1 MKKIYYCAS
10 VLCLSLCLLSACSSD
25 GEEGDIIP
33 GKNEVV
39 LDKGTSTNQTVFAD
53 ETVKNEGIKF
63 VATAP
68 WKAEVKE
75 VSAQTRASEVE
86 WLKLNLYSGEAG
98 EYTLQLTLLPNLTGE
113 DRVAEI
119 VITCGDTVIRIR
131 VEQKGTK
138 ADGQKPDVQTK
149 RFVNS
154 VLYKW
159 EDSPGDWRQ
168 GIVEFSY
175 NPDGM
180 LSKMASYFDF
190 NENNVLEPDERVEGF
205 DWSSEFVYEGK
216 TVKLHIK
223 EMDDKEDKLTRTDAV
238 LTLNDEGYVSES
250 KYVYLED
257 GTGTFIRNTYKNGQI
272 VFSNSEYSESAST
285 DKMVWK
291 DGNLIKVLS
300 DPDKQD
306 KAAYYSEIIYGDEPN
321 RPEVSIDLNFL
332 CANTEWYD
340 CFGEN
345 GAFGVKIAG
354 LLGKRSKNLK
364 VTEKG
369 FSPYSSGPEVYSYT
383 YTKDAEG
390 YVTKIE
396 MDNNGGYY
404 KDPNKVLIIN
414 YQK

>member
-1 MKKIYYCAS
+1 MKKIFHLAGAC
-10 VLCLSLCLLSACSSD
+10 CMSLCLLGACSSD
-25 GEEGDIIP
+25 DDPAKPIELAE
-33 GKNEVV
+33 
-39 LDKGTSTNQTVFAD
+39 GTSTSQTVYAD
-53 ETVKNEGIKF
+53 ETHQPQGIKF

-68 WKAEVKE
+68 WKAEVKA
-75 VSAQTRASEVE
+75 VNALTRASEVE
-86 WLKLNLYSGEAG
+86 WLKLNLYGGEAG

-113 DRVAEI
+113 DRMAEI

-138 ADGQKPDVQTK
+138 ADGQKPDVQIK

-154 VLYKW
+154 VIYKW

-168 GIVEFSY
+168 EIVEFSY
-175 NPDGM
+175 NPDAT
-180 LSKMASYFDF
+180 LRLMASYGDF
-190 NENNVLEPDERVEGF
+190 NENNVLEPDEREEGF
-205 DWSSEFVYEGK
+205 EWSSEFVYEGK

-223 EMDDKEDKLTRTDAV
+223 EMDEKFDKMSQTEAV

-250 KYVYLED
+250 KYVSSGSWE
-257 GTGTFIRNTYKNGQI
+257 TYYHTYENGRIISSSYQ
-272 VFSNSEYSESAST
+272 SSESDT
-285 DKMVWK
+285 FMDKMVWK

-300 DPDKQD
+300 GPESG
-306 KAAYYSEIIYGDEPN
+306 YYSAIIYGDEPN

-340 CFGEN
+340 CFGED
-345 GAFGVKIAG
+345 GGFGVKLAG

-364 VTEKG
+364 ITEKA
-369 FSPYSSGPEVYSYT
+369 FYPNPSESEVYSYT

-396 MDNNGGYY
+396 VDNNHGGHHSASNQVY
-404 KDPNKVLIIN
+404 IIN

>member
-1 MKKIYYCAS
+1 MKKIFYLAGACCMS
-10 VLCLSLCLLSACSSD
+10 FCLLGACSSD
-25 GEEGDIIP
+25 DDPAKPIELAE
-33 GKNEVV
+33 
-39 LDKGTSTNQTVFAD
+39 GTSTSQTVYAD
-53 ETVKNEGIKF
+53 ETHQPQGIKF

-68 WKAEVKE
+68 WKAEVKA
-75 VSAQTRASEVE
+75 VNAPTRASEVE

-154 VLYKW
+154 VIYKW

-168 GIVEFSY
+168 SIIEFSY
-175 NPDGM
+175 NPDGK
-180 LSKMASYFDF
+180 LSLIASYGDF
-190 NENNVLEPDERVEGF
+190 NENNVLEPDEREEGF
-205 DWSSEFVYEGK
+205 DWSSAFVYEGK

-223 EMDDKEDKLTRTDAV
+223 EMEGKEDKLIRTDAV

-250 KYVYLED
+250 KYVCLED
-257 GTGTFIRNTYKNGQI
+257 KSVTFIRNRYENGQI
-272 VFSNSEYSESAST
+272 VFPNSEYSHSAST

-306 KAAYYSEIIYGDEPN
+306 KAAHYSEIIYGDEPN

-340 CFGEN
+340 CFGEDGN
-345 GAFGVKIAG
+345 FGVKVAG
-354 LLGKRSKNLK
+354 LLGKRSKNLM

-369 FSPYSSGPEVYSYT
+369 FSPDSSRPEVYSYT

-390 YVTKIE
+390 YVTKVE
-396 MDNNGGYY
+396 MDNNGIPYNA
-404 KDPNKVLIIN
+404 PNQVIIIN

>member
-1 MKKIYYCAS
+1 MKKIFYLAGAC
-10 VLCLSLCLLSACSSD
+10 CMSLCLLGACSSD
-25 GEEGDIIP
+25 DDPAKPIELAE
-33 GKNEVV
+33 
-39 LDKGTSTNQTVFAD
+39 GTSTSQTVYAD
-53 ETVKNEGIKF
+53 ETHQPQGIKF

-68 WKAEVKE
+68 WKAEVKA
-75 VSAQTRASEVE
+75 VNALTRASEVE

-168 GIVEFSY
+168 SIIEFSY
-175 NPDGM
+175 NPDGK
-180 LSKMASYFDF
+180 LSLIASYGDF
-190 NENNVLEPDERVEGF
+190 NENNVLEPDEREEGF
-205 DWSSEFVYEGK
+205 EWSSAFVYEGQ

-250 KYVYLED
+250 KYDYLEEKSVI
-257 GTGTFIRNTYKNGQI
+257 FIRNRYENGQI
-272 VFSNSEYSESAST
+272 VFSNSEYSHSAST

-300 DPDKQD
+300 DHDKQD
-306 KAAYYSEIIYGDEPN
+306 KAEYYSEIIYGDEPN
-321 RPEVSIDLNFL
+321 RPDVSIDLNFL

-340 CFGEN
+340 CFGED
-345 GAFGVKIAG
+345 GGFGVKIAG

-364 VTEKG
+364 VAEKG

-396 MDNNGGYY
+396 MDNNNGGHHSASNQVY
-404 KDPNKVLIIN
+404 IIN